1 MLVLSSRLR
10 GHIMKLDAVD
20 DFILQA
26 LQRDGRLTNKAL
38 AARVGL
44 SPPACLER
52 VKRLEQ
58 GGVIVG
64 YRAIID
70 PKAVGAH
77 FEGWAEITL
86 CDHSAE
92 TLARFQSL
100 LTGTPAIVSAYQVA
114 GPYDFQLRFLAPSI
128 EAWKDFRSRM
138 TEFGVSAAR
147 LSVVVDS
154 VKADAPVC
162 LTHPR
167 PFLVRDGARADLA
180 R

>member
-1 MLVLSSRLR
+1 MRKYLSSFSRRL
-10 GHIMKLDAVD
+10 G
-20 DFILQA
+20 
-26 LQRDGRLTNKAL
+26 
-38 AARVGL
+38 

-77 FEGWAEITL
+77 FEAWAEISL
-86 CDHSAE
+86 SDHSAE
-92 TLARFQSL
+92 TLARFHSL
-100 LTGTPAIVSAYQVA
+100 LNGTPAIVSAYQVA

-128 EAWKDFRSRM
+128 EAWKDFRARM

-147 LSVVVDS
+147 LSVVIDS
-154 VKADAPVC
+154 VKAEAPVC
-162 LTHPR
+162 LTPARPR
-167 PFLVRDGARADLA
+167 LVRDAGCADLA